1 MLLIRE
7 DDGGMILKV
16 FIQPRSRKNEIKG
29 LHADALKIKITAP
42 PVDGAANAM
51 CINYL
56 AKCLKTSKSSIEIV
70 SGHTSRS
77 KQVRVRYSASRD
89 VERAKKNLKAAIQ
102 SLFKG

>member
-1 MLLIRE
+1 MLPLRE
-7 DDGGMILKV
+7 DEDGVIFKV
-16 FIQPRSRKNEIKG
+16 VVQPRSRKNEIKG
-29 LHADALKIKITAP
+29 LHGDALKIKITAP
-42 PVDGAANAM
+42 PVDGSANAM

-70 SGHTSRS
+70 RGHSSRH

-89 VERAKKNLKAAIQ
+89 VERAKENLKAAIQ